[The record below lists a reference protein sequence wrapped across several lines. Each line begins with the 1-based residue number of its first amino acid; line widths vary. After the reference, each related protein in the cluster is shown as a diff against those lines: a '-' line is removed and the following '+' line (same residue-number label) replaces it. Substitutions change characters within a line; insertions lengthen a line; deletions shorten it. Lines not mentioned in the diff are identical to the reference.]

1 MYRTLLG
8 EKGFKDG
15 MKLYFKRHD
24 GGAVTCDDFRAAMA
38 GRLVYNHQPVWV
50 TDLYSTVPTS
60 SHPFRHTLRC
70 RLLSSWE
77 LYSTLLYSTRC
88 ILLFYSVLS
97 LLDPSCQPYY
107 FITTSYTGI
116 NSAFGKPQKPH
127 IFVFSLLKKTE
138 SDLNMKLLR
147 FTERTTIYIR
157 LKWNNHQS
165 TCCTV

>member
-60 SHPFRHTLRC
+60 SHPFRRTLRC

-77 LYSTLLYSTRC
+77 LYSTLLYSTLLVAFFYSTLFSPFLTHHVNRI
-88 ILLFYSVLS
+88 ILLLHLILESIVHSVNRKSLIFSFFPYWKKRNQIWIWSFYG
-97 LLDPSCQPYY
+97 LLNAPQ
-107 FITTSYTGI
+107 FTS
-116 NSAFGKPQKPH
+116 
-127 IFVFSLLKKTE
+127 
-138 SDLNMKLLR
+138 D
-147 FTERTTIYIR
+147 
-157 LKWNNHQS
+157 
-165 TCCTV
+165 